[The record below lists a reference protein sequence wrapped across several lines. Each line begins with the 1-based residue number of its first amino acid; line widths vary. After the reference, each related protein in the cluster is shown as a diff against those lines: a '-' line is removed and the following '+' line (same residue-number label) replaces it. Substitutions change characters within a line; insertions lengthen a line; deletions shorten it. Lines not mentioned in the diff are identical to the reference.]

1 MMAKRS
7 QVGLFVL
14 LGLAV
19 ALAFAF
25 FVSPLASSE
34 PDGLERVA
42 IDQGFDGQAVDSAV
56 AGSPLADYAVAGV
69 DNSWLSTGLSGIV
82 GVLLCFVIGTAV
94 LLVIKVLR
102 SRRPAAT
109 STPDAPS
116 AG

>member
-1 MMAKRS
+1 MTTKRS
-7 QVGLFVL
+7 SLGLFVL

-56 AGSPLADYAVAGV
+56 AGSPLADYSVAGV

-82 GVLLCFVIGTAV
+82 GVLLCFVIGAAV
-94 LLVIKVLR
+94 LLLIKVLR
-102 SRRPAAT
+102 SRRAEPAGAD
-109 STPDAPS
+109 TPPR
-116 AG
+116 G